1 MESKY
6 DIEQW
11 ATETTL
17 GRRVYNHN
25 YRMIGNELRGWE
37 LVNSIVMQKESGITE
52 KVYVWQKN
60 GSEGEK
66 LIRISIAELTD
77 WINAQNQLRNELRH
91 SMRPD
96 IPRGTGKIAETGD
109 VNFIGKERKS
119 KTIAQL
125 LFTRGNLAVSLASV
139 GKKTVDISKFAKLLD
154 TLFSQPP
161 ETSEVETGLV
171 KEVGPETLQAKEAET
186 LSVIEKID
194 ELIAHGEWLKVIAPD
209 GELKL
214 QDNAL
219 VYESKKAGRKR
230 IGRYV
235 TPR

>member
-109 VNFIGKERKS
+109 VNFIGKEAKS

-139 GKKTVDISKFAKLLD
+139 GKKTVDVSKFAKLLD

-171 KEVGPETLQAKEAET
+171 KEVGPKTVQAKEAET
-186 LSVIEKID
+186 VSVIEKID
-194 ELIAHGEWLKVIAPD
+194 EPIAHGEWLKVIAPD

-230 IGRYV
+230 IGKYV

>member
-109 VNFIGKERKS
+109 VNFIGKEAKS

-139 GKKTVDISKFAKLLD
+139 GKKTVDVSKFAKLLD

-171 KEVGPETLQAKEAET
+171 KEVGPKTVQAKEAET

-194 ELIAHGEWLKVIAPD
+194 EPIAHGEWLKVIAPD

-230 IGRYV
+230 IGKYV

>member
-37 LVNSIVMQKESGITE
+37 LVNNIVMQKESGITE
-52 KVYVWQKN
+52 KVFVWQKN
-60 GSEGEK
+60 GSEGGK

-109 VNFIGKERKS
+109 VNFIGKEAKS

-139 GKKTVDISKFAKLLD
+139 GKKTVDVSKFAKLLD

-171 KEVGPETLQAKEAET
+171 KEVGPKTVQAKAAET
-186 LSVIEKID
+186 INIIEKID
-194 ELIAHGEWLKVIAPD
+194 EPIAHGEWLKVIAPD

-230 IGRYV
+230 IGKYV
-235 TPR
+235 TQR

>member
-37 LVNSIVMQKESGITE
+37 LVNNIVMQKESGITE

-109 VNFIGKERKS
+109 VNFIGKEAKS

-139 GKKTVDISKFAKLLD
+139 GKKTVDVSKFAKLLD

-171 KEVGPETLQAKEAET
+171 KEVGPKTVQAKEAET

-194 ELIAHGEWLKVIAPD
+194 EPIAHGEWLKVIAPD

-230 IGRYV
+230 IGKYV